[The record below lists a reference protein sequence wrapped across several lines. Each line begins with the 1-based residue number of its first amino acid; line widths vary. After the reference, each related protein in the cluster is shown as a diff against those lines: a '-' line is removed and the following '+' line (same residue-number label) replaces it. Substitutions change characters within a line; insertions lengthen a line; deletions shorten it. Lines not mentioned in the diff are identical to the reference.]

1 MLVLARA
8 LIIVGEQRRQTS
20 HTVGRRTRLRS
31 AYLHVLLVV
40 QFLHLFYQL
49 RRQVYVGL
57 EELVVERRVGIPLPE
72 ILFEEVQAVTEL
84 YAILQVLDVLLC
96 ENFRAPLAGFEVDE
110 FGPGVPCSHL
120 RHFVVHEF

>member
-8 LIIVGEQRRQTS
+8 LICVGEQRGQTS
-20 HTVGRRTRLRS
+20 HTVGRGTRLRS

-40 QFLHLFYQL
+40 QFLHLFDQL

-72 ILFEEVQAVTEL
+72 ILFEEVQAVAEL

-96 ENFRAPLAGFEVDE
+96 ENF
-110 FGPGVPCSHL
+110 
-120 RHFVVHEF
+120 